1 MIFDAMNVPS
11 PLMNLRKL
19 LALLALAIA
28 LPCFAAPA
36 NHPRFGQE
44 TSDLKPEAAAHFGT
58 LPNGLRYVVMA
69 NKEPKDRASLRLVVV
84 AGALQENED
93 QRGLAHFLEHLAFN
107 GSTHYPPGTLVE
119 FFQRMGMSFG
129 GDTNAYTSFDHTAY
143 MIELPDTKPAT
154 LDEGF
159 RVFAD
164 YADGLLLNEKEVD
177 KERGIILS
185 EKRARDSV
193 EYRQFVAEFGFV
205 LDGTLLPQRMPIGLA
220 PVIEKAQ
227 RDRFVDFY
235 NTWYRPERM
244 AIIVVGD
251 FDAVA
256 VEKQIASAFG
266 SIKPRGAARP
276 DPDMGKLSSFKG
288 VRAAYHAELEAGATS
303 VSIQTVA
310 PFADEPDTAA
320 KRLEY
325 LPRDLAIAMLN
336 RRISILAKKDG
347 APFTTG
353 KADISESFDFLR
365 NASID
370 LTCKPE
376 LWRDALA
383 AAEQELRR
391 AIQYGF
397 QPDELAE
404 AVANQLNALD
414 QAAKTASTRRS
425 EELASGLVQILV
437 DGNVFT
443 APADDQKLYAPAL
456 ATVTVAQ
463 CTEALRAAFA
473 SPGRFVSVMGNAK
486 IEGDAVT
493 AITAAYEKSSVSAVS
508 APEQLAEAKFAYTDF
523 GPAGAVKEKKHV
535 EDLDLT
541 LVTFANGVRLNL
553 KKTDFEAN
561 QIHVSVRVG
570 TGQLTEPKSQP
581 GLSFFTSSTF
591 SAGGL
596 GKHSVDDLQR
606 ILAGKTVGA
615 EFRVGGDALNFGGST
630 NREDLSLQLQ
640 LLAAYV
646 TDPGYRAES
655 IRVAQKGFVQLYLKL
670 DHTPNGPLQR
680 DVPTLLASGDT
691 RFGLPPKDALLA
703 RTLDEERAWLA
714 PQLAQGPIEI
724 ALVGDLDIDATIAAV
739 AKTFGALPVRTPKPE
754 LEAER
759 KVSFPAAFAKEFAVP
774 TEIPKGIVAL
784 YWPTTDARDVKLVR
798 RLRLLTDVFS
808 DRLRVKIREQLGE
821 SYSPQAASA
830 PSETYRNYGL
840 IYTMITV
847 APEKADQIVT
857 ATLAIADDLAK
868 NGVTEDELERAKKPI
883 LTVLRESARTNA
895 YWLGAVLSTAQEFPQ
910 RLDWCRSRYSD
921 NEGVTTAEL
930 NKLAKEY
937 LSPSRTFRVTVVPEK
952 K

>member
-1 MIFDAMNVPS
+1 MH
-11 PLMNLRKL
+11 LRKL
-19 LALLALAIA
+19 LALFALALA

-36 NHPRFGQE
+36 SHPRFGQE

-93 QRGLAHFLEHLAFN
+93 QRGLAHFLEHMAFN
-107 GSTHYPPGTLVE
+107 GSTHYAPGTLVK

-143 MIELPDTKPAT
+143 MIELPDTKPTT
-154 LDEGF
+154 LDEGLS
-159 RVFAD
+159 VFAD
-164 YADGLLLNEKEVD
+164 YANGLLLNEKEVD

-205 LDGTLLPQRMPIGLA
+205 LDGTRLPQRMPIGLA
-220 PVIEKAQ
+220 PVIEQAQ

-244 AIIVVGD
+244 AVIVVGD
-251 FDAVA
+251 FDPAA
-256 VEKQIASAFG
+256 VEKQITAAFG
-266 SIKPRGAARP
+266 PIKARGPVRS
-276 DPDMGKLSSFKG
+276 DPDLGKLPSFQG
-288 VRAAYHAELEAGATS
+288 VRATYHAEPEAGATS
-303 VSIQTVA
+303 VSIQTVT
-310 PFADEPDTAA
+310 PFVDEPDTAA

-325 LPRDLAIAMLN
+325 LPRDLAVAMLN

-353 KADISESFDFLR
+353 KIDIGESFDFLR

-383 AAEQELRR
+383 VAEQELRR
-391 AIQYGF
+391 AVQYGF

-425 EELASGLVQILV
+425 EELASGLVQALI

-443 APADDQKLYAPAL
+443 APADDQKLYTPAL
-456 ATVTVAQ
+456 AKITVAQ
-463 CTEALRAAFA
+463 CTEVLRTAFA
-473 SPGRFVSVMGNAK
+473 APGRFVSVMGNVK
-486 IEGDAVT
+486 IDGDAV
-493 AITAAYEKSSVSAVS
+493 AGITAAYEKSASTKVS
-508 APEQLAEAKFAYTDF
+508 APEQVAETKFAYTDF
-523 GPAGAVKEKKHV
+523 GPAGAIKEKRHV
-535 EDLDLT
+535 DDLDLT

-561 QIHVSVRVG
+561 QIQISVRLG
-570 TGQLTEPKSQP
+570 TGQLTEPKDKP
-581 GLSFFTSSTF
+581 GLSFFSSSTF

-606 ILAGKTVGA
+606 ILAGKTVGT
-615 EFRVGGDALNFGGST
+615 EFRIGGDALSFGGST
-630 NREDLSLQLQ
+630 NREDLSLELQ
-640 LLAAYV
+640 LLAAFV
-646 TDPGYRAES
+646 TDPGYRPES
-655 IRVAQKGFVQLYLKL
+655 IRVARKSFEQLYLKL
-670 DHTPNGPLQR
+670 DHTTSGPLQR
-680 DVPTLLASGDT
+680 IVPSLLASGDT
-691 RFGLPPKDALLA
+691 RFGLPSKEALLS
-703 RTLDEERAWLA
+703 RTLDEERAWLT
-714 PQLAQGPIEI
+714 PQLTQGAIEI
-724 ALVGDLDIDATIAAV
+724 ALVGDLDVDATIAAV
-739 AKTFGALPVRTPKPE
+739 AKTFGALPPRTPKPA
-754 LEAER
+754 LENER
-759 KVSFPAAFAKEFAVP
+759 KVSFPSVFAKEFTVP
-774 TEIPKGIVAL
+774 TEIPKGVVAL
-784 YWPTTDARDVKLVR
+784 YWPTTDARDVRLVR

-808 DRLRVKIREQLGE
+808 DRLRIKIREELGE
-821 SYSPQAASA
+821 SYSPQAACA
-830 PSETYRNYGL
+830 PSETYRNYGV
-840 IYTMITV
+840 IYTMITI

-857 ATLAIADDLAK
+857 ATLAIADDLVK
-868 NGVTEDELERAKKPI
+868 NGVTADELERAKKPI
-883 LTVLRESARTNA
+883 LTALRESARTNG
-895 YWLGAVLSTAQEFPQ
+895 YWLGAVLGSAQEFPQ

-921 NEGVTTAEL
+921 NESVTAAEL
-930 NKLAKEY
+930 NELAKKF
-937 LSPSRTFRVTVVPEK
+937 LPSTNTFRVIVVPEK